1 VQKDVKIEGTNS
13 TSPLESIKV
22 SKNELKTN
30 WFLMLKNPKRT
41 PFWSQKHAVCVETNS
56 NLRAGRFWLAGR
68 HMGGSTTCFR
78 ALIPVFFAG
87 LVCSGLAALPP
98 QSSAQGP
105 PQVLKIDPPNWW
117 VGHSINPVRLLIR
130 GRNLIRVRVIPQ
142 GGGLTANNVHSNA
155 SGSYLFLDL
164 TIDPRS
170 GPGRRSLQLIN
181 PAGSASLLF
190 DVLPPLPRQ
199 GRFQGFSPDDF
210 IYEIMPDRFSD
221 GDLSNDNPP
230 QSPGLLDR
238 SKPRYYHGGDFQ
250 GIINHL
256 SYLKELGATVLWLTP
271 IYDNVNHLN
280 ERERYDNQ
288 AITDYHGYGA
298 VDFYGVEEH
307 FGDLA
312 KLRELV
318 DDAHKLGIK
327 VMQDEVAN
335 HTGPYHPWVQD
346 PPTPTWY
353 HGSQAAHLEEN
364 WQTWTLLDPHAPP
377 ELRRATLDGWF
388 LNILPDLNQDDPEV
402 ERYLIQNTLWWI
414 GMAGFD
420 AIREDTLPYVPRR
433 FWHDW
438 MGAIKLEYPQV
449 NVVGEVFDGDPAM
462 TSFFQGGKPRFDGVD
477 SRVDT
482 VFDFPLLYPLRRAF
496 AEGKSLREAAVVLAH
511 DYLYFNPDL
520 LVTFIGNHD
529 MPRFMN
535 EPGASLA
542 GLKLALTFIMTT
554 RGVPMIYSGDELAM
568 PGGADPDNRRDF
580 PGGWPGDP
588 KNAFEAS
595 GRTPEQAEV
604 IAYIERLSHWRQEI
618 EPLRR
623 GKLVDL
629 FVGDRTYAYE
639 RLTDRQS
646 AVVIINNGAEGA
658 TVEFDAG
665 PAHLADGTNLT
676 DRLGDSPPVQ
686 VRGGRVRATL
696 PARAASIYVKENRL

>member
-1 VQKDVKIEGTNS
+1 MN
-13 TSPLESIKV
+13 
-22 SKNELKTN
+22 
-30 WFLMLKNPKRT
+30 R
-41 PFWSQKHAVCVETNS
+41 
-56 NLRAGRFWLAGR
+56 LRIF
-68 HMGGSTTCFR
+68 SC
-78 ALIPVFFAG
+78 ALI
-87 LVCSGLAALPP
+87 LAALSGFASGGRTAPSP
-98 QSSAQGP
+98 QSSAGDA

-117 VGHSINPVRLLIR
+117 VGHTINPVRLLIR
-130 GRNLIRVRVIPQ
+130 GRNLSQARVEPQ
-142 GGGLTANNVHSNA
+142 GAGLRASHVHWNA
-155 SGSYLFLDL
+155 SGSYLFVDL

-170 GPGRRSLQLIN
+170 QPGSRPLKLISA
-181 PAGSASLLF
+181 AGSVTFPF
-190 DVLPPLPRQ
+190 DVLAPLPRQ

-221 GDLSNDNPP
+221 GDPSNDNPP

-238 SKPRYYHGGDFQ
+238 SKPRYYHGGDLQ

-256 SYLKELGATVLWLTP
+256 SYLKELGATALWLTP
-271 IYDNVNHLN
+271 VYDNVNHLN
-280 ERERYDNQ
+280 ERERYDDQ
-288 AITDYHGYGA
+288 PVTDYHGYGA
-298 VDFYGVEEH
+298 VDFYRVEEH

-318 DDAHKLGIK
+318 DDAHQLGIK

-353 HGSQAAHLEEN
+353 HGSEAAHLEEN

-377 ELRRATLDGWF
+377 QLSRATLDGWF

-414 GMAGFD
+414 GIAGFD

-438 MGAIKLEYPQV
+438 MSAIKGEYPRV
-449 NVVGEVFDGDPAM
+449 NVVGEVFDGDPAL

-482 VFDFPLLYPLRRAF
+482 VFDFPLLYSLRRAF
-496 AEGKSLREAAVVLAH
+496 AEGKSLRETAVTLAR
-511 DYLYFNPDL
+511 DYLYRDPSL

-580 PGGWPGDP
+580 PGGWPGDAN
-588 KNAFEAS
+588 NAFQAS
-595 GRTPEQAEV
+595 GRTPDQEAAFAHV
-604 IAYIERLSHWRQEI
+604 SKLAHLRQEL

-629 FVGDRTYAYE
+629 FVGDQTYAYA
-639 RLTDRQS
+639 RLTVRQS
-646 AVVIINNGAEGA
+646 VVVIINNGAGSS
-658 TVEFDAG
+658 TVEFDTL
-665 PAHLADGTNLT
+665 PARLLNGTTLT
-676 DRLGDSPPVQ
+676 DRLGGGLPLQ
-686 VRGGRVRATL
+686 VRDGRLRATL
-696 PARAASIYVKENRL
+696 PGRTASIYVPF